1 MKGPYDDII
10 DLPHYVSKTRK
21 RMSML
26 DRAAQFS
33 PFAALTGYDAA
44 IRETGRLTDERI
56 EFDVDGKAMLNDKLR
71 MLAERHAQ
79 QPEITVIYFVPDE
92 RKHGGVYTE
101 VTDRVGKIDGRRQL
115 LFMADGREISFDD
128 VYDIHSA
135 IFGESRFDE
144 HLCQNL

>member
-10 DLPHYVSKTRK
+10 DLPHPVSENRK

-71 MLAERHAQ
+71 MLAERQ
-79 QPEITVIYFVPDE
+79 TEQPEITVIYFVPDE
-92 RKHGGVYTE
+92 RKHGGAYAE
-101 VTDRVGKIDGRRQL
+101 VTDRVRKVDGHRQM

-135 IFGESRFDE
+135 IFGEKRFE
-144 HLCQNL
+144 

>member
-10 DLPHYVSKTRK
+10 DLPHPVSENRK

-71 MLAERHAQ
+71 MLAERQ
-79 QPEITVIYFVPDE
+79 TEQPEITVIYFVPDE
-92 RKHGGVYTE
+92 RKHGGAYAE
-101 VTDRVGKIDGRRQL
+101 VTDRVRKVDGRRQM
-115 LFMADGREISFDD
+115 LFMVDGKEILFDD

-135 IFGESRFDE
+135 IFGEKRFE
-144 HLCQNL
+144 